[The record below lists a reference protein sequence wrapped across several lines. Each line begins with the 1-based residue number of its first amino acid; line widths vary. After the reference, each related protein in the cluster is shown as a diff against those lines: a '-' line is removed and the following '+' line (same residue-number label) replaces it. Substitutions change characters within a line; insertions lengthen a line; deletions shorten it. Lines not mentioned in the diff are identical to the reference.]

1 MVILNTLDKE
11 VINKIKKFIDK
22 YDKSKNE
29 LELSLFQKTD
39 LLTLERFNNL
49 NSVLNIITSKNDKY
63 KFSNSTQLDI
73 ILSCKTKE
81 NVLEKDKKDKKDKKE
96 NVLENY
102 RITIDN
108 IDTINDY
115 IKMFSKKRNELIF
128 STLDEIC

>member
-11 VINKIKKFIDK
+11 VIDKIKKFIDK
-22 YDKSKNE
+22 YDKNKNE

-49 NSVLNIITSKNDKY
+49 NSVLNIITSKNNKY

-73 ILSCKTKE
+73 ILSCKT
-81 NVLEKDKKDKKDKKE
+81 KE

-128 STLDEIC
+128 STLLKLAISKKIMII